1 MAIGGAVGGLVA
13 AVGHVTAYTIG
24 MTNVLMVIGFA
35 TGGISNLL
43 WCCAAG
49 GVAFAVSAALSYCF
63 GVVPAK
69 GQTTGNGAD
78 SPETSKSVA
87 EASA

>member
-1 MAIGGAVGGLVA
+1 
-13 AVGHVTAYTIG
+13 

-49 GVAFAVSAALSYCF
+49 GTAFAVSAALSYCF

-69 GQTTGNGAD
+69 EQVTGDGAD
-78 SPETSKSVA
+78 LPETSKSVA
-87 EASA
+87 EANA